1 MNGFLPD
8 VGLALSSV
16 VGEIERN
23 GSTDVEINYS
33 SLKVRCQFRER
44 ERERETEWRAGAIA
58 MEAQWAPLSAPLN
71 TASKRL
77 PPSLPPS
84 QF

>member
-8 VGLALSSV
+8 VGLARSLPRSLV

-33 SLKVRCQFRER
+33 SLKVRCQFRESR
-44 ERERETEWRAGAIA
+44 ERETETEWRAGAIA
-58 MEAQWAPLSAPLN
+58 MEAPWAPLTLRS
-71 TASKRL
+71 S
-77 PPSLPPS
+77 
-84 QF
+84 

>member
-8 VGLALSSV
+8 VGLTSSLPRSLV

-33 SLKVRCQFRER
+33 SLKVRCQFRESR
-44 ERERETEWRAGAIA
+44 ERDGAERDGAG
-58 MEAQWAPLSAPLN
+58 ESGGDRDGSAVGTTLR
-71 TASKRL
+71 S
-77 PPSLPPS
+77 S
-84 QF
+84 

>member
-8 VGLALSSV
+8 VGLTSSLPRSSV

-44 ERERETEWRAGAIA
+44 ETEWRAGAIA
-58 MEAQWAPLSAPLN
+58 MEAQQWAPLTLRS
-71 TASKRL
+71 S
-77 PPSLPPS
+77 
-84 QF
+84 